1 MQFTKLSVRR
11 KYRYQLILFEL
22 RVTVVEILDVASCGQ
37 RIPPKDHFRFAC
49 TRLLLILQLNKVVVH
64 RISWLDSPRSANR
77 RPHDQRT
84 CYYFGLSQY
93 VVDRVHQVS
102 RYFLSSLSIDIA
114 QYNLPCV
121 RYNLLYSCKAQ
132 CLHCSANVAVLNGDI
147 LLANGNWLIL
157 LWIFTRTISTKFRIY
172 NKMSKEKFSI
182 IFPIMPLSNLSS
194 VNFYYLFDKI
204 SYRRISKDNRAFI
217 FFYSFETAQS

>member
-1 MQFTKLSVRR
+1 M
-11 KYRYQLILFEL
+11 
-22 RVTVVEILDVASCGQ
+22 VEILDVASCRQ
-37 RIPPKDHFRFAC
+37 RIRPKDHFRFAC

-64 RISWLDSPRSANR
+64 RISWLDPPRSVNR

-114 QYNLPCV
+114 QYNPPCV

-147 LLANGNWLIL
+147 LLANGSWMIL
-157 LWIFTRTISTKFRIY
+157 LRIFMRTISTKFRIY
-172 NKMSKEKFSI
+172 NKMPKEKFWI
-182 IFPIMPLSNLSS
+182 ILASNLSS
-194 VNFYYLFDKI
+194 VNFIIDSRKFLIEEFSKI
-204 SYRRISKDNRAFI
+204 TEFRAFI
-217 FFYSFETAQS
+217 FFYSFETT